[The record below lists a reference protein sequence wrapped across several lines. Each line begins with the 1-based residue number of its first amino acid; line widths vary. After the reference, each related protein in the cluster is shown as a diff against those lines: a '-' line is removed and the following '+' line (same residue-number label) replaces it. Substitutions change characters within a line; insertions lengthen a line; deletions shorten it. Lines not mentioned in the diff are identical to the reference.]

1 MNVYYSLKFPDDN
14 MFDHCDT
21 PNTMYHS
28 RRYLSLFS
36 FTKRN
41 REGITAPTINRK
53 DVFRRMYRVLYVW
66 IMWTAAR
73 SIVTKWGGGGN
84 ARGAHLCA
92 RCCTPC
98 RSRVWGY
105 ARSNAVKTPF
115 GASFLIVC
123 DFFVFGVMFPV
134 ALRRRTFVAITIHLS
149 G

>member
-53 DVFRRMYRVLYVW
+53 DVFRRMYRVLYV
-66 IMWTAAR
+66 
-73 SIVTKWGGGGN
+73 
-84 ARGAHLCA
+84 
-92 RCCTPC
+92 
-98 RSRVWGY
+98 
-105 ARSNAVKTPF
+105 
-115 GASFLIVC
+115 
-123 DFFVFGVMFPV
+123 
-134 ALRRRTFVAITIHLS
+134 
-149 G
+149 